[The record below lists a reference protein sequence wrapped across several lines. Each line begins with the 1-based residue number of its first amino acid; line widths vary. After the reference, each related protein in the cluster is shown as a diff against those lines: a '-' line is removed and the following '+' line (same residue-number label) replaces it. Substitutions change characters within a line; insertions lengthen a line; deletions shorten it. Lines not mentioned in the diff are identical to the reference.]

1 MRYTYKFAYNKYNKR
16 SQAIIPDTVAI
27 EVDEYWYNIL
37 TALDKYEKNNERAET
52 RRHVSYEVLEQLDD
66 FLIPKQLYSD
76 EKSPENELVNKE
88 RRDTCYV
95 LYDKILRQCGFLT
108 SKQYAAF
115 IYRALCDMKFD
126 EVAYAMRFECQMNEN
141 ESSAKKHYYAAIK
154 RLRTQFADEYIQ
166 LQKRLKEF

>member
-1 MRYTYKFAYNKYNKR
+1 MNYIYKFTYNKYNKR
-16 SQAIIPDTVAI
+16 SQANIPDTVLI
-27 EVDEYWYNIL
+27 EVDEYWYDIL
-37 TALDKYEKNNERAET
+37 TALDKYGKNNERAET

-76 EKSPENELVNKE
+76 ENSPENELVNKE
-88 RRDTCYV
+88 RREACYV

-108 SKQYAAF
+108 PKQYAAF

-154 RLRTQFADEYIQ
+154 RLRAQFGDDYIQ
-166 LQKRLKEF
+166 LQNRLKEF

>member
-1 MRYTYKFAYNKYNKR
+1 MNYFYKFDYNKYNKR
-16 SQAIIPDTVAI
+16 SQANIPDTVAI
-27 EVDEYWYNIL
+27 EVDEYWYGVL

-76 EKSPENELVNKE
+76 ENSPENELVYKE
-88 RRDTCYV
+88 RRETCYV
-95 LYDKILRQCGFLT
+95 LYDKILRQCRFLT
-108 SKQYAAF
+108 PKQYATY

-126 EVAYAMRFECQMNEN
+126 EVAYAMLFECQMNES

-154 RLRTQFADEYIQ
+154 RLCAQFGDDYIQ
-166 LQKRLKEF
+166 LQNRLKEF